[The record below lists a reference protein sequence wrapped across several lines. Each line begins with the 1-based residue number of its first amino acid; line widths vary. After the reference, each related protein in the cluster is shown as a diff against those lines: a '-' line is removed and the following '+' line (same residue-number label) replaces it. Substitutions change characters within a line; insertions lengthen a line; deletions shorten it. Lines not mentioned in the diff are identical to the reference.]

1 MKEMLPLMQKK
12 STILFLH
19 QPPTTLSG
27 PSVTGVLPSR
37 VSGRAAEPHTACNF
51 PPAALGPPAATHQA

>member
-27 PSVTGVLPSR
+27 PSVLAVLGCHPW
-37 VSGRAAEPHTACNF
+37 T
-51 PPAALGPPAATHQA
+51 PAMNTQDD